1 MRKAVQTENCKIE
14 IENVVEALSSRD
26 QLRAGGGAH
35 QYYCL
40 RAIFFR
46 SDAGN
51 ASLGRRDVNAG
62 NSIDDAAP
70 QKNIFHFSFFTFYF
84 AILLLCILLLAAP
97 ARAQTVADKMVA
109 TVTNGSRATPDLI
122 TYSDLVWQL
131 ALEPNT
137 PFSERPTSANLN
149 RALRLV
155 EDQTLI
161 LQEARKLPSAD
172 PADVVLRDKEV
183 QTRRDEL
190 AQAFGSAARLQERMT
205 RVGLSS
211 EQLDSILRERV
222 TVDQYLDFRF
232 RAFAVITPKEI
243 SDRYNETYGRQ
254 RNTGRIVPTLEE
266 VRSRIE
272 QILTEEKIAS
282 EIDKFIENL
291 REQPGTEII
300 VLNPV

>member
-1 MRKAVQTENCKIE
+1 
-14 IENVVEALSSRD
+14 
-26 QLRAGGGAH
+26 
-35 QYYCL
+35 
-40 RAIFFR
+40 
-46 SDAGN
+46 
-51 ASLGRRDVNAG
+51 
-62 NSIDDAAP
+62 
-70 QKNIFHFSFFTFYF
+70 
-84 AILLLCILLLAAP
+84 
-97 ARAQTVADKMVA
+97 
-109 TVTNGSRATPDLI
+109 
-122 TYSDLVWQL
+122 LVWQL
-131 ALEPNT
+131 ALEPGT

-149 RALRLV
+149 RALRMV
-155 EDQTLI
+155 EDQILI

-172 PADVVLRDKEV
+172 SADALVLRDKEV
-183 QTRRDEL
+183 QIRRDEL

-211 EQLDSILRERV
+211 DQLDLILRDRV

-272 QILTEEKIAS
+272 HELTEEKIEA
-282 EIDKFIENL
+282 EIDKFIDNL
-291 REQPGTEII
+291 REQPGTEIV

>member
-1 MRKAVQTENCKIE
+1 MQKAEGSMQKAEGRERTRLKLIAVLFLLLT
-14 IENVVEALSSRD
+14 A
-26 QLRAGGGAH
+26 
-35 QYYCL
+35 YCL
-40 RAIFFR
+40 LPTVVR
-46 SDAGN
+46 G
-51 ASLGRRDVNAG
+51 
-62 NSIDDAAP
+62 
-70 QKNIFHFSFFTFYF
+70 
-84 AILLLCILLLAAP
+84 
-97 ARAQTVADKMVA
+97 QTVADKMVS

-131 ALEPNT
+131 ALEPGT
-137 PFSERPTSANLN
+137 PFAEKPSSANLN

-155 EDQTLI
+155 QDQILI

-172 PADVVLRDKEV
+172 STDALSARDKEV
-183 QTRRDEL
+183 QIRRDEL

-211 EQLDSILRERV
+211 EQLDLILRDRV
-222 TVDQYLDFRF
+222 AVDQYLDFRF

-243 SDRYNETYGRQ
+243 SDRYNDTYGRQ

-266 VRSRIE
+266 VRTRIE
-272 QILTEEKIAS
+272 QELTEEKIEA

-291 REQPGTEII
+291 REQPGTEIV

>member
-1 MRKAVQTENCKIE
+1 M
-14 IENVVEALSSRD
+14 
-26 QLRAGGGAH
+26 
-35 QYYCL
+35 
-40 RAIFFR
+40 
-46 SDAGN
+46 
-51 ASLGRRDVNAG
+51 SLAKGFG
-62 NSIDDAAP
+62 L
-70 QKNIFHFSFFTFYF
+70 
-84 AILLLCILLLAAP
+84 ILLLSAVCFLP
-97 ARAQTVADKMVA
+97 SVARAQTVSDKMVA
-109 TVTNGSRATPDLI
+109 TVTNGSRSTPDLI

-131 ALEPNT
+131 ALEPRT
-137 PFSERPTSANLN
+137 PFSDRPTSANLN

-155 EDQTLI
+155 EDQILI

-172 PADVVLRDKEV
+172 PADVILRDKEV
-183 QTRRDEL
+183 QIRRDEL
-190 AQAFGSAARLQERMT
+190 AQAFGSAALLQERMT

-211 EQLDSILRERV
+211 EQLDLILRDRV

-243 SDRYNETYGRQ
+243 TDRYNETYGRQ

-272 QILTEEKIAS
+272 QILTEERIAS